1 MDDRMNE
8 PKRMATRLQIV
19 FDYKLQR
26 QQIVNGK
33 PMFAYFDWNR
43 IRVFRTSIYRPLFFF
58 FFCLFY
64 YLKSLVDLDLHFN

>member
-43 IRVFRTSIYRPLFFF
+43 IRVFRTSIYRPLFFLF
-58 FFCLFY
+58 FSFLLSQITCRSRFAL
-64 YLKSLVDLDLHFN
+64 